1 MWRAQ
6 SLETHTVAKHSHV
19 GFGVRSAVAPI
30 IAARGAPTARETSHG
45 SEMENAERL
54 LANVLD
60 KYGRALREAVA
71 RVCRGPLG
79 LQRDEIEQEA
89 RIRLWRALT
98 RETAIADVRPY
109 LHRIVATAAID
120 AMRQVR
126 SRREIPLEPPT
137 DSEAPRS
144 WPEPAARGPS
154 PEELARSRELAGLA
168 QRALSSLGANRRR
181 AVGLH
186 LQGFTTEEIAQLM
199 KWSEAKARNLVYR
212 GLADLREK
220 LRPELSAV
228 RGIPIRPPTPDEVA
242 R

>member
-1 MWRAQ
+1 M
-6 SLETHTVAKHSHV
+6 VAKNSHRRIGAAV
-19 GFGVRSAVAPI
+19 SSVAPI
-30 IAARGAPTARETSHG
+30 IAARDSPTAPETSHV
-45 SEMENAERL
+45 SEMESTERR
-54 LANVLD
+54 LAGVLD

-71 RVCRGPLG
+71 HVCRGPLG

-98 RETAIADVRPY
+98 RETVIADVRPY
-109 LHRIVATAAID
+109 LHQIVATAAID

-126 SRREIPLEPPT
+126 SRREIPLEQPPEG
-137 DSEAPRS
+137 EARRS

-154 PEELARSRELAGLA
+154 PEELVHSRELARLA
-168 QRALSSLGANRRR
+168 QRVLASLPANRRR
-181 AVGLH
+181 AVSLH

-199 KWSEAKARNLVYR
+199 RWSEAKARNLVYR
-212 GLADLREK
+212 GLTDLREK

-228 RGIPIRPPTPDEVA
+228 RGVQMGPPTPDEVA